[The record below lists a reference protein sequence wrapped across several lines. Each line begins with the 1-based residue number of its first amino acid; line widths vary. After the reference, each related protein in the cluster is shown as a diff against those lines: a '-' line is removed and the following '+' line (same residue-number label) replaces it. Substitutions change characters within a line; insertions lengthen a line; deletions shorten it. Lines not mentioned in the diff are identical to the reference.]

1 MITMRGRRASALPA
15 STLSKA
21 PGVTGRGVGVL
32 TQPSLRDCPEN
43 ENMRSILRG
52 IHRLLIKVAVGI
64 PKERSA
70 TFADFLLDLFNVREL
85 ELSQQVLAASVDGLT

>member
-1 MITMRGRRASALPA
+1 
-15 STLSKA
+15 
-21 PGVTGRGVGVL
+21 
-32 TQPSLRDCPEN
+32 
-43 ENMRSILRG
+43 MRSILRG